1 MTEQPVPWSDFH
13 KQYIDGS
20 VDGDLPMTRL
30 SEMFNVNHFIVS
42 QVNPH
47 VVPFLLKDDGPND
60 HTEHE
65 STGWL
70 QTMTHLAKEEI
81 LHRMMV
87 LSELGVFPNSLTKLA
102 SIMNQKYSG
111 DITIYPEIQYSNVP
125 RMLKNPTTEFM
136 LQACMSG
143 ERATWPKLGR
153 IRNHVAIEL
162 ALDSAVQ
169 KMRARVALNH
179 NHVDVRS
186 RTRHSL
192 NSFDSN
198 SGQGRTNHNRRNSY
212 SHEFEQTK
220 RTRRNSSLW
229 LGTGLRRS
237 RSVLSLEQPLSIQE
251 MHFAA
256 ATRAMDEWDDCHQ
269 NHHLSNAGDGPS
281 VLRSSSDNDHEHRYP
296 WDSQPGLPPE
306 RRASWGPS
314 SVGSG
319 QRSDSPSSR
328 PRRFSWSF
336 VPLRRAPSSSSHS
349 LQSLHSTDLPSSSQ
363 LDSWAKPMS
372 PLHHQL
378 QMTPTD
384 SDRYFD
390 STLY

>member
-47 VVPFLLKDDGPND
+47 VVPFLLKDEGPNG

-70 QTMTHLAKEEI
+70 QIMTHLAKDEI
-81 LHRMMV
+81 LHRMTV
-87 LSELGVFPNSLTKLA
+87 LSELGVFPNSLTKFA

-125 RMLKNPTTEFM
+125 RMLENPTTEFM

-153 IRNHVAIEL
+153 VRNHVAIEL

-169 KMRARVALNH
+169 KMRARVALSH
-179 NHVDVRS
+179 NHVDMRS

-198 SGQGRTNHNRRNSY
+198 SGQGRTNRNRRNSY

-220 RTRRNSSLW
+220 RARRNSSLW
-229 LGTGLRRS
+229 LKTGLRRS
-237 RSVLSLEQPLSIQE
+237 RSALSLEQPLSIQE
-251 MHFAA
+251 MHLAA
-256 ATRAMDEWDDCHQ
+256 ATRAMDEWDDSHQ
-269 NHHLSNAGDGPS
+269 KHHLSNAGDGPP
-281 VLRSSSDNDHEHRYP
+281 VLRTPIDNGNEHQYP
-296 WDSQPGLPPE
+296 WDSQPGPHPG

-314 SVGSG
+314 SVWPDQHGNF
-319 QRSDSPSSR
+319 SSR
-328 PRRFSWSF
+328 PRRFSWSS
-336 VPLRRAPSSSSHS
+336 VPPRRTLSSSSHS
-349 LQSLHSTDLPSSSQ
+349 LQSVHSTDHSSPSQ
-363 LDSWAKPMS
+363 LDPWAKPMS
-372 PLHHQL
+372 PLHHRL
-378 QMTPTD
+378 KMTPTN